1 MMPPNGYTT
10 VTISEETANKL
21 TEIINQS
28 STFDSQHEV
37 IEHAVNTT
45 FAEKEIIPTSDLA
58 KILYYEL
65 AED

>member
-1 MMPPNGYTT
+1 MPPNGYTT

-21 TEIINQS
+21 NEIVNQS

-37 IEHAVNTT
+37 IEHAVNAT
-45 FAEKEIIPTSDLA
+45 FAEKDIITTSDLV
-58 KILYYEL
+58 KILYHEL